1 MLSPLHSR
9 TMVRM
14 RIAQA
19 AELLGVSDDSVRR
32 WVDAGRLPASRTGGV
47 LTIESADLA
56 AYSAEH
62 AQAPDSGAS
71 GRYSARNQFKGI
83 VTAIKSDSVM
93 SQVDI
98 QAGPFRVVSLLS
110 TEAVREMGLDVGSIV
125 VASTKATNV
134 TVEHVDLDR
143 R

>member
-1 MLSPLHSR
+1 
-9 TMVRM
+9 MVQM

-47 LTIESADLA
+47 LTVDSVALA
-56 AYSAEH
+56 AYAAEH
-62 AQAPDSGAS
+62 ASAPDTGAA

-83 VTAIKSDSVM
+83 VTAIASDPVM
-93 SQVDI
+93 SQVDV

-110 TEAVREMGLDVGSIV
+110 TEAVHEMGLEVGSIV
-125 VASTKATNV
+125 IASTKATNV
-134 TVEHVDLDR
+134 SVQRIDKDAR
-143 R
+143 